1 MRKKFFNSH
10 LFKEG
15 FKQLKLFGIISL
27 IIYML
32 SVILIFINE
41 VDGRRIVDI
50 YDCNPLVL
58 LSFTVLAP
66 LFTLFLFSF
75 ITSRNSSDF
84 YHSIPYTRT
93 CIFVSFFASIAAW
106 IALIHFSSTVVSVLL
121 RMCFPDSFS
130 IQWAEIIK
138 PCIGIFICSMAVV
151 CGVLFSQSITGTIFT
166 NVLVTGIILFLPRIF
181 TTIFIALINDQVF
194 NIIPTQYYP
203 ALLSGS
209 KNMIVYPFLSVF
221 TSGSV
226 WGEIFTTYGEWFYTF
241 VLGVVYFALA
251 LTFFKK
257 RKSEVAGN
265 AASSNTLQAIYR
277 ISVTMLVCMIPVT
290 IICDKTETFSSSDM
304 PMYITMYVIAIVTYF
319 LYEIITTRTVKRL
332 VKIIPGIVIV
342 AVLNVVII
350 AGVKLIS
357 DYELANIPDSEDV
370 EYVSL
375 MSDTTYSYDDNSY
388 VSDLL
393 SDVKITDRNIIASA
407 TNFLNVYIDS
417 CKANPNYYS
426 EDAETYPVKIKM
438 KNGSVIYRN
447 VPFTLPSLQNIYK
460 YAMDDTS
467 FQKSIDTLPPYSD
480 VTVDINAYYHTNF
493 TSKDYK
499 DAYKTLCEEYKA
511 LDIEQKLFLQLY
523 NTDYSFAFE
532 DMDTESSL
540 CQMDIYTNSGRLSIP
555 IYAKYFPKTSMK
567 CLKSFMGSEKEI
579 ANMKKNLEKMN
590 DYTLTTDGETASI
603 TVYIAEDGEMSEN
616 IHYNPD
622 VDYSATL
629 FDNSI
634 NVILNSGDG
643 NYNVDQ
649 KVNEYKFPGEFV
661 QEISSLTPDSFDE
674 FEEQYKINNSY
685 IIVSVYTSIH
695 TYTVYLPNT
704 EDVRNTINNFVSS
717 TVKDLGAVE

>member
-277 ISVTMLVCMIPVT
+277 ISVTMLVCMIPIT

-304 PMYITMYVIAIVTYF
+304 PMYITIYVIAIVTYF

-350 AGVKLIS
+350 AGVRLIS
-357 DYELANIPDSEDV
+357 DYELTNIPDSEDV

-375 MSDTTYSYDDNSY
+375 MSDDTYAYNNNDY
-388 VSDLL
+388 VLPFISE
-393 SDVKITDRNIIASA
+393 VKITDRKIITSSI
-407 TNFLNVYIDS
+407 NFLNVYIDS
-417 CKANPNYYS
+417 CKENPNYYVNN
-426 EDAETYPVKIKM
+426 AESYPVKIKM

-447 VPFTLPSLQNIYK
+447 IPITETTMRNICNF
-460 YAMDDTS
+460 AIENAQ

-480 VTVDINAYYHTNF
+480 VTVDISSYYYSNF
-493 TSKDYK
+493 TSTHYK
-499 DAYKTLCEEYKA
+499 NVYETMCKEYKA
-511 LDIEQKLFLQLY
+511 LDIEQKLYLQLY
-523 NTDYSFAFE
+523 NTNYSIFSEEMSSA
-532 DMDTESSL
+532 DTL
-540 CQMDIYTNSGRLSIP
+540 CQIDVYTNNSRFSIP
-555 IYAKYFPKTSMK
+555 ISAEYFPETSTK
-567 CLKSFMGSEKEI
+567 CLKLFAGSEKEI
-579 ANMKKNLEKMN
+579 KKAKKTFERMSDL
-590 DYTLTTDGETASI
+590 TLASEGDMFNINIYI
-603 TVYIAEDGEMSEN
+603 TGDDVEAKN
-616 IHYNPD
+616 IY
-622 VDYSATL
+622 YSAES
-629 FDNSI
+629 FNGNID
-634 NVILNSGDG
+634 VVLNSNVA
-643 NYNVDQ
+643 NYSVTQN
-649 KVNEYKFPGEFV
+649 VNEYKFPGDFLPI
-661 QEISSLTPDSFDE
+661 ISSLTPDSFDE
-674 FEEQYKINNSY
+674 FEEQYKKNNSF
-685 IIVSVYTSIH
+685 IIVTANTTMNSYTLF
-695 TYTVYLPNT
+695 LPDT
-704 EDVRNTINNFVSS
+704 EDVRNAINNFISSVSKDLS
-717 TVKDLGAVE
+717 TVE